1 MIMLSSPVRPF
12 QGAPFRWLLK
22 AIALG
27 ALPTALIVWIVWPG
41 GLLPVIINA
50 LIGAFC
56 AVIIWGGYELA
67 SPWLMDHPRRLP
79 PDRAALLSLGKWI
92 VLYVGL
98 VALCLSLGNLVFRIN
113 LLNPFTVLFTGL
125 IGLLLSS
132 LVVSVRTT
140 SSLVATARD
149 LEQARGQANLIALK
163 AQLSPHTLFN
173 ALNTIAALIPEDPTG
188 AERAVEHLSSLLR
201 RILQALELE
210 SWTLQ
215 EEFQLVRDLLELERI
230 RFGDRLEV
238 DLDLSPSLASRPIP
252 PLMLLPLAENALK
265 HGFRPKVGA
274 CHLSLR
280 AAGCCV
286 TVADDGV
293 GRDPGAPEGVGLRT
307 VRERLEAMGGGLRW
321 PVTDRGCIVEVS
333 LP

>member
-1 MIMLSSPVRPF
+1 MPSPPVRPF

-22 AIALG
+22 AVAVG
-27 ALPTALIVWIVWPG
+27 ALPTALIVWAVWPG
-41 GLLPVIINA
+41 GLLPVVINA

-67 SPWLMDHPRRLP
+67 SPWLMDHPRRLNP
-79 PDRAALLSLGKWI
+79 NQAALLSLAKWI
-92 VLYVGL
+92 VLYVAL
-98 VALCLSLGNLVFRIN
+98 VALCLGLGNLVFRVN
-113 LLNPFTVLFTGL
+113 LLNPFTILFTGL
-125 IGLLLSS
+125 VGLLLSS
-132 LVVSVRTT
+132 LIVSLRAT

-149 LEQARGQANLIALK
+149 LEQARGHATLLALK

-173 ALNTIAALIPEDPTG
+173 ALNTIAALIPENPTG

-210 SWTLQ
+210 RWTLQ
-215 EEFQLVRDLLELERI
+215 EEFSLIRDLLELEQI
-230 RFGDRLEV
+230 RFGGRLTV
-238 DLDLSPSLASRPIP
+238 DLDLAPGLAACPIP
-252 PLMLLPLAENALK
+252 PLLLLPLAENALK

-280 AAGCCV
+280 ASNGCV
-286 TVADDGV
+286 RIEDDGV
-293 GRDPGAPEGVGLRT
+293 GRDRNAPEGVGLRT
-307 VRERLEAMGGGLRW
+307 VRERLEAMGGSLRW
-321 PVTDRGCIVEVS
+321 PGTPRGCLVEVR